1 MASPAT
7 ILCCD
12 NIQVVAP
19 PVQPEGVA
27 VSPFDVLF
35 DQAGNPPQNYNT
47 KIPFSPRNYYR
58 GVLLVEY
65 TSVIDDQPPSGG
77 HNWYSALR
85 LTDDTPGRQVKIPF
99 GVPERAQADGMIE
112 ETEEG
117 QYTCTLGNC
126 PNHPDLEFVAT
137 WHHFTEGQELV
148 EQDNNGDDDG
158 EDSDEIYKDLRA
170 RVKNGRGVPC
180 DECSKNRRSCSRN
193 MNPGG
198 PPKCDVC
205 RTRGVECTW
214 DTVGSQGRRRGLKA

>member
-1 MASPAT
+1 MASSAT
-7 ILCCD
+7 ILCCE
-12 NIQVVAP
+12 NIKIISP
-19 PVQPEGVA
+19 PVQPESVA

-35 DQAGNPPQNYNT
+35 DQAGSQPQIYNPQ
-47 KIPFSPRNYYR
+47 IPFSPGNYYR

-65 TSVIDDQPPSGG
+65 MSVIDDQPPTGG

-85 LTDDTPGRQVKIPF
+85 LSDDTPGRLVEIPF

-126 PNHPDLEFVAT
+126 LNHPDLEFVAI
-137 WHHFTEGQELV
+137 WAHFTEGQEQM
-148 EQDNNGDDDG
+148 EQDNNEDDDG

-180 DECSKNRRSCSRN
+180 DECSKNRRSCSRK

-205 RTRGVECTW
+205 VGRGVECTW
-214 DTVGSQGRRRGLKA
+214 DTVGSKGRRQGLKA